1 MMLQRHYDDEA
12 LIAILHSG
20 EEAVS
25 HDTHLAGCD
34 SCAQSLESYRVIA
47 EILGDKVVW
56 DLHEAHQD
64 EAAKGAAALRS
75 FAASMES
82 EDERAAILV
91 EELLSSRRQWW
102 VATVARDER
111 YHDAGV
117 VRRLIAVSEAKIDSM
132 PPDAVE
138 LAAAAGA
145 VADALQVSEAVLQLR
160 GSAYRQHAYSL
171 FYIGDFTRSLE
182 WVDRAQ
188 QVLEGCAVSEYA
200 LARLDVVRSLV
211 HGAQERYDDA
221 LQVARR
227 AATTFRRFGDM
238 QRLASALMS
247 QAYLLMNA
255 RNFRGALP
263 LLLDLEKNFSSTVDL
278 YTRALTHHNLGVCH
292 QELGHV
298 SDALDAYQV
307 AGVLYEENSTA
318 TEAARVRHNVA
329 ILLSGQG
336 KQAEAKKRLREVQ
349 GEFAR
354 LGMAHAAVIA
364 GLELAEIALLENN
377 LQEVENLCRAAMR
390 QFEAAGVAYSSEALT
405 ALTFL
410 REAAEQRRATQ
421 EVVWHVKTYIRR
433 LPDEPALLFA
443 PAPPPPA

>member
-1 MMLQRHYDDEA
+1 
-12 LIAILHSG
+12 
-20 EEAVS
+20 
-25 HDTHLAGCD
+25 
-34 SCAQSLESYRVIA
+34 
-47 EILGDKVVW
+47 
-56 DLHEAHQD
+56 
-64 EAAKGAAALRS
+64 
-75 FAASMES
+75 
-82 EDERAAILV
+82 
-91 EELLSSRRQWW
+91 
-102 VATVARDER
+102 
-111 YHDAGV
+111 
-117 VRRLIAVSEAKIDSM
+117 
-132 PPDAVE
+132 
-138 LAAAAGA
+138 
-145 VADALQVSEAVLQLR
+145 
-160 GSAYRQHAYSL
+160 AYSL

-263 LLLDLEKNFSSTVDL
+263 LLLELEKNFSSTVDL

>member
-160 GSAYRQHAYSL
+160 GSAYRQH
-171 FYIGDFTRSLE
+171 
-182 WVDRAQ
+182 
-188 QVLEGCAVSEYA
+188 
-200 LARLDVVRSLV
+200 
-211 HGAQERYDDA
+211 
-221 LQVARR
+221 
-227 AATTFRRFGDM
+227 
-238 QRLASALMS
+238 
-247 QAYLLMNA
+247 
-255 RNFRGALP
+255 
-263 LLLDLEKNFSSTVDL
+263 
-278 YTRALTHHNLGVCH
+278 
-292 QELGHV
+292 
-298 SDALDAYQV
+298 
-307 AGVLYEENSTA
+307 
-318 TEAARVRHNVA
+318 
-329 ILLSGQG
+329 
-336 KQAEAKKRLREVQ
+336 
-349 GEFAR
+349 
-354 LGMAHAAVIA
+354 
-364 GLELAEIALLENN
+364 
-377 LQEVENLCRAAMR
+377 
-390 QFEAAGVAYSSEALT
+390 
-405 ALTFL
+405 
-410 REAAEQRRATQ
+410 
-421 EVVWHVKTYIRR
+421 
-433 LPDEPALLFA
+433 
-443 PAPPPPA
+443 